1 MSLGPST
8 FRALVLVSIA
18 LTVAFLVTGFASSA
32 YRREKRMMA
41 DRHYA
46 QGQKLAARGDLS
58 AAAEEYREALLFA
71 PDSTEYRLALATI
84 LIDAGRL
91 AEAQSHIEELLQEN
105 PTNGVINLL
114 RARLALK
121 RNRLNLATQYYQRA
135 VYEYWPASEL
145 AKRRQARWE
154 LVDLLA
160 RTGQRN
166 ALIAELF
173 QLYSE
178 GPQTP
183 QEKAKIGALLL
194 NNGATSEAMQ
204 VFRDLAK
211 QSPNDPA
218 AHIGLA
224 QVYFAQGDFV
234 SARHE
239 YQRAARLDPHN
250 HDISDSLAL
259 TNEIIDMD
267 PDLMSISLAERF
279 RRSQNL
285 LSRVLKDLRQCPATT
300 APVPIPGVPAPPP
313 EPSTKKFFEQLK
325 DKLSSPLRG
334 KDTKGTSAASTAGP
348 PAAGKQ
354 TNSASAA
361 SVPAAAPASAMELRL
376 KAADNLLAMPPRTD
390 QDSSSELQNT
400 AEGLWQDRAQICGS
414 TPVNDRALETV
425 MARMT
430 HE

>member
-1 MSLGPST
+1 
-8 FRALVLVSIA
+8 
-18 LTVAFLVTGFASSA
+18 
-32 YRREKRMMA
+32 MA
-41 DRHYA
+41 ERHYA
-46 QGQKLAARGDLS
+46 QGQKLAARGDLN

-71 PDSTEYRLALATI
+71 PDNTEYRLALATI

-114 RARLALK
+114 RARLAMK

-145 AKRRQARWE
+145 PKRRQARWE

-166 ALIAELF
+166 ALIAELI

-178 GPQTP
+178 GPHTP

-194 NNGATSEAMQ
+194 NNGAASEAMQ

-250 HDISDSLAL
+250 HDITEALAL

-267 PDLMSISLAERF
+267 PDLPTISLAERF

-285 LSRVLKDLRQCPATT
+285 LSRVLKDLRECPA
-300 APVPIPGVPAPPP
+300 ASVPVPTPQVQPATP

-325 DKLSSPLRG
+325 DKLASPLRG
-334 KDTKGTSAASTAGP
+334 KDTKTTLGSTAA

-354 TNSASAA
+354 TGASPQPT
-361 SVPAAAPASAMELRL
+361 VAPASAMEQRL
-376 KAADNLLAMPPRTD
+376 KAADNLQAIPPRTD

-400 AEGLWQDRAQICGS
+400 AEGLWQDRAQICGA

-425 MARMT
+425 MARLT